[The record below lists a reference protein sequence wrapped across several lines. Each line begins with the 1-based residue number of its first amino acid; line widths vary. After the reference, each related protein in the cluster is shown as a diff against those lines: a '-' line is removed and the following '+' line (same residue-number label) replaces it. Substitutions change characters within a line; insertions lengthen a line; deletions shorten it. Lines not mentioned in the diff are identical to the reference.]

1 MGINQV
7 DKPGKENRI
16 NVDKGDN
23 TGDKTESPTE
33 KGEIVH
39 GMGMRNREIHQI
51 LLRTENR
58 ETLESG
64 GFSKGLEKLSTE
76 LYTILWTMWIT
87 QNPRSLSFSVIKEFD
102 ILCLNAESVMNRR
115 KRVIMISLLAIALL
129 PCAFLMYK
137 IYEADKI
144 EKEPTGLLIKLLFLG
159 CLSTIPAMILEMVWT
174 NLLTGIGMDPNSVL
188 FILIEN
194 FLVVAVAEEGSK
206 KVLLRLGSWNDP
218 AFNYV
223 FDGVV
228 YAVCVSLGFAGLEN
242 VLYISGFG
250 MDVALIRGLAAVP
263 LHCICGVFMGHLYGL
278 EKTYTVRGMVNEAKN
293 AKLMSM
299 LIPVLIHGFYD
310 FAASMGSEMFLYL
323 WLIFVVVIDIV
334 AIRSIK
340 KYSSYDTPI

>member
-1 MGINQV
+1 M
-7 DKPGKENRI
+7 
-16 NVDKGDN
+16 
-23 TGDKTESPTE
+23 
-33 KGEIVH
+33 
-39 GMGMRNREIHQI
+39 
-51 LLRTENR
+51 
-58 ETLESG
+58 
-64 GFSKGLEKLSTE
+64 
-76 LYTILWTMWIT
+76 TMV
-87 QNPRSLSFSVIKEFD
+87 LV
-102 ILCLNAESVMNRR
+102 AG
-115 KRVIMISLLAIALL
+115 LL
-129 PCAFLMYK
+129 PVAVLLFY
-137 IYEADKI
+137 IYSHDKI

-263 LHCICGVFMGHLYGL
+263 LHCICGVFMGHFYGL
-278 EKTYTVRGMVNEAKN
+278 EKAYAVRGDQSTAST
-293 AKLMSM
+293 ARTLGL
-299 LIPVLIHGFYD
+299 LIPILIHGFYD
-310 FAASMGSEMFLYL
+310 FAASMQSNAFIIV
-323 WLIFVVVIDIV
+323 WLVFVVIMDVI
-334 AIRSIK
+334 AIGQVK
-340 KYSSYDTPI
+340 KYSQLDTPI